1 MPVSD
6 SEVKHDK
13 ASNET
18 DQKVFNLHPKD
29 AGSGLSESKDQKVFN
44 LHPKDAGSGLSESK
58 DQKVFNPHPKDAG
71 SGLSEPKDQKVFN
84 PHPKDAGSGLSEPKD
99 QKVFNPWNPRN
110 KIIDDATLRAILA
123 KYGVMEPL
131 PHPEL
136 FRQACVHKS
145 YVDRREEWASEA
157 AASQVAAASLAQEAE
172 PLLAERPPNC
182 LPLQE
187 ADNEESEFAGDSLL
201 GCVVA
206 LYLYERYAGKGEGFL
221 TRLRTRIVNNK
232 MLGELAKKLG
242 LEPWIIVSRHV
253 EDVCVGGRGNLRLLG
268 SMLEAWIYA
277 LFKNYETPEN
287 PGRGFKVVR
296 TFLVNVIQRHVNFV
310 ELITDDTNFKDQLL
324 RHFQATYHQPPRY
337 REVSVVGPP
346 HDRVFT
352 MGVIDPA
359 NESKIIAKA
368 TARNKKVA
376 EQEASR
382 LALAALCPDA

>member
-1 MPVSD
+1 
-6 SEVKHDK
+6 
-13 ASNET
+13 
-18 DQKVFNLHPKD
+18 
-29 AGSGLSESKDQKVFN
+29 
-44 LHPKDAGSGLSESK
+44 
-58 DQKVFNPHPKDAG
+58 
-71 SGLSEPKDQKVFN
+71 
-84 PHPKDAGSGLSEPKD
+84 
-99 QKVFNPWNPRN
+99 
-110 KIIDDATLRAILA
+110 
-123 KYGVMEPL
+123 
-131 PHPEL
+131 
-136 FRQACVHKS
+136 
-145 YVDRREEWASEA
+145 
-157 AASQVAAASLAQEAE
+157 
-172 PLLAERPPNC
+172 
-182 LPLQE
+182 
-187 ADNEESEFAGDSLL
+187 
-201 GCVVA
+201 
-206 LYLYERYAGKGEGFL
+206 
-221 TRLRTRIVNNK
+221 VNNK

-277 LFKNYETPEN
+277 LFKNFEDSQS
-287 PGRGFKVVR
+287 PGGGSKGFKVVR

-359 NESKIIAKA
+359 NESKVIAKA

-382 LALAALCPDA
+382 LALAALCPES

>member
-6 SEVKHDK
+6 SELK
-13 ASNET
+13 E
-18 DQKVFNLHPKD
+18 P
-29 AGSGLSESKDQKVFN
+29 KDQK
-44 LHPKDAGSGLSESK
+44 DA
-58 DQKVFNPHPKDAG
+58 KVFNPHPKDVG
-71 SGLSEPKDQKVFN
+71 C
-84 PHPKDAGSGLSEPKD
+84 GLSEPKD

-110 KIIDDATLRAILA
+110 KIIDDATLHAILA
-123 KYGVMEPL
+123 KYGVTEPL

-157 AASQVAAASLAQEAE
+157 AASQVAAASHRASEAASHRKASEGDEAE

-253 EDVCVGGRGNLRLLG
+253 EEVCVGGRGNLRLLG

-277 LFKNYETPEN
+277 LFKNFEDSKS
-287 PGRGFKVVR
+287 PGAGSAASTGSGGSKGFKVVR

-359 NESKIIAKA
+359 NDTKVIAKA

-382 LALAALCPDA
+382 LALAALCPEA

>member
-6 SEVKHDK
+6 SELK
-13 ASNET
+13 
-18 DQKVFNLHPKD
+18 
-29 AGSGLSESKDQKVFN
+29 ES
-44 LHPKDAGSGLSESK
+44 
-58 DQKVFNPHPKDAG
+58 
-71 SGLSEPKDQKVFN
+71 
-84 PHPKDAGSGLSEPKD
+84 KD

-110 KIIDDATLRAILA
+110 KIIDDATLHAILS
-123 KYGVMEPL
+123 KYGVTEPL

-157 AASQVAAASLAQEAE
+157 IAHRASEAAASASASALQKASETATQRKSSEDEE

-277 LFKNYETPEN
+277 LFKNFEDSQS
-287 PGRGFKVVR
+287 PGGGSKGFKVVR

-359 NESKIIAKA
+359 NESKVIAKA

-382 LALAALCPDA
+382 LALAALCPES